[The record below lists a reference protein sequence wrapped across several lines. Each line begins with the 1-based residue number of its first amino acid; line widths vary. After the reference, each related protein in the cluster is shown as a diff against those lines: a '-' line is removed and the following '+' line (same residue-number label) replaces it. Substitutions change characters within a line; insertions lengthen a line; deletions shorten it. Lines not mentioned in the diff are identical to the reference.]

1 MKNKVLIIAT
11 IVVIIVAVCV
21 IIFIPKNNDNGA
33 KNVATSEVKQTSNT
47 ATAKKIDADLNENG
61 DVEVLLDKLDT
72 KSPTFITYTS
82 ENGSKMELVAVKDS
96 NDNIDI
102 AFNTCQVC
110 NGSPKAYF
118 VWKNNKLICENCGNT
133 FSLKTIGQ
141 SSGGCNPMTIS
152 DSKVTKIDNGI
163 QISKAFLSEN
173 ENLFANVEEH

>member
-33 KNVATSEVKQTSNT
+33 KNVATSEVKQTSN
-47 ATAKKIDADLNENG
+47 TAKKIDADLNENG

-102 AFNTCQVC
+102 AFSTCQVC

-152 DSKVTKIDNGI
+152 DSEVTKIDNGI

>member
-33 KNVATSEVKQTSNT
+33 KNVATSEVKQTNN
-47 ATAKKIDADLNENG
+47 AAKKIDADLNENG
-61 DVEVLLDKLDT
+61 DVEVSLDELNT
-72 KSPTFITYTS
+72 KFPTFITYTS
-82 ENGSKMELVAVKDS
+82 EKGNKMELVAIKDS
-96 NDNIDI
+96 SNNIDI
-102 AFNTCQVC
+102 AFSTCQVC

-118 VWKNNKLICENCGNT
+118 VWQNNKLVCKNCGNT

-152 DSKVTKIDNGI
+152 DSEVTKIDNGI
-163 QISKAFLSEN
+163 QISKVFLSEN
-173 ENLFANVEEH
+173 EKLFANIEKH

>member
-1 MKNKVLIIAT
+1 MKNKILIIAT
-11 IVVIIVAVCV
+11 IVVVIIAVCV
-21 IIFIPKNNDNGA
+21 IVFIPKNDNKEA
-33 KNVATSEVKQTSNT
+33 KNEVTNNVKKTTSS
-47 ATAKKIDADLNENG
+47 TAKEIEADLNENG

-141 SSGGCNPMTIS
+141 SSGGCNPMTIA
-152 DSKVTKIDNGI
+152 DSEVTKIDNGI

-173 ENLFANVEEH
+173 ENLFTNVEEH

>member
-11 IVVIIVAVCV
+11 IIVIIVAVCV

-33 KNVATSEVKQTSNT
+33 KNVATSEFKQTSN
-47 ATAKKIDADLNENG
+47 TAKKIDADLNENG

-82 ENGSKMELVAVKDS
+82 ENGSKMELVVVKDS

-152 DSKVTKIDNGI
+152 DSEVTKIDNGI
-163 QISKAFLSEN
+163 QISKVFLSEN
-173 ENLFANVEEH
+173 EKLFANVEEH

>member
-47 ATAKKIDADLNENG
+47 AKKIDADLNENG

-82 ENGSKMELVAVKDS
+82 EKGSKMELVAVKDS

-141 SSGGCNPMTIS
+141 SSEGCNPMAIS
-152 DSKVTKIDNGI
+152 DSEVTKIDNGI

>member
-1 MKNKVLIIAT
+1 MKNKILIIVT
-11 IVVIIVAVCV
+11 IVVVIIAVCV
-21 IIFIPKNNDNGA
+21 IVFIPKNNDNGA
-33 KNVATSEVKQTSNT
+33 KNEATSDVKKTISN
-47 ATAKKIDADLNENG
+47 TAKKIEADLNENG

-82 ENGSKMELVAVKDS
+82 EKGNKMELVAVKDS
-96 NDNIDI
+96 SDNIDI

-118 VWKNNKLICENCGNT
+118 VWQNNKLVCKNCGNT

-152 DSKVTKIDNGI
+152 DSEVTKIENGI
-163 QISKAFLSEN
+163 QISKVFLSDN
-173 ENLFANVEEH
+173 ENLFTNVEEH